1 MKRYAATGFS
11 LLELLV
17 VVTIGSIVTV
27 MALPMTINATKSYRL
42 GAAVSAAA
50 GAIQSTRYLAIMQ
63 GYPGTT
69 AAPYGYEIIFTPATN
84 SYQVYNMVP
93 GATTFSAV
101 GTAVP
106 ISGPDAVTIG
116 RTATFEF
123 GANGTVYDP
132 SGLMTLQIT
141 NSIGGSNT
149 INLTSVGN
157 VTVTSP

>member
-1 MKRYAATGFS
+1 
-11 LLELLV
+11 
-17 VVTIGSIVTV
+17 
-27 MALPMTINATKSYRL
+27 
-42 GAAVSAAA
+42 
-50 GAIQSTRYLAIMQ
+50 
-63 GYPGTT
+63 
-69 AAPYGYEIIFTPATN
+69 
-84 SYQVYNMVP
+84 MVP
-93 GATTFSAV
+93 PATTFSAV

-106 ISGPDAVTIG
+106 ISGPDVVTIG